1 MSEETNKKKRIPKY
15 DRVTLYEEAM
25 KRVDG
30 WIKQVQDSKAGVSL
44 FRKDILNWYILN
56 APEQLDA
63 MAVEGL
69 AAQFFDQER
78 FLKQALKRV
87 RDAKDR
93 GETLSLKELMSDEQS
108 VKPKKPR
115 KSRAPK
121 EGVTNGVCADP
132 EANPTSDFPS

>member
-1 MSEETNKKKRIPKY
+1 MSDETKKKRIPKY

-30 WIKQVQDSKAGVSL
+30 WIKQAQESKAGVSL
-44 FRKDILNWYILN
+44 YRKDILNWYILN

-63 MAVEGL
+63 KFIKNL

-78 FLKQALKRV
+78 FLKQSLKRV
-87 RDAKDR
+87 REAKGR
-93 GETLSLKELMSDEQS
+93 GESVSLQELMTDEQS

-115 KSRAPK
+115 KPRSPK
-121 EGVTNGVCADP
+121 SNATENVLDDSVTTS
-132 EANPTSDFPS
+132 TSDIS

>member
-1 MSEETNKKKRIPKY
+1 MSDEAKKKRIPKY

-30 WIKQVQDSKAGVSL
+30 WISQVQDAKAGVSL
-44 FRKDILNWYILN
+44 FRKDILNWHILS
-56 APEQLDA
+56 APERLDA
-63 MAVEGL
+63 DGIAAL

-87 RDAKDR
+87 RDAKGR
-93 GETLSLKELMSDEQS
+93 GETLSLQALMSDEQS

-115 KSRAPK
+115 KPRAPK
-121 EGVTNGVCADP
+121 EVSAEAICDDP
-132 EANPTSDFPS
+132 ATTPPSDFS

>member
-1 MSEETNKKKRIPKY
+1 MSDEAKKKRIPKY
-15 DRVTLYEEAM
+15 DRVTLYEDAM

-44 FRKDILNWYILN
+44 FRKDILNWHILN

-63 MAVEGL
+63 GEIAAL

-87 RDAKDR
+87 RDAKGR
-93 GETLSLKELMSDEQS
+93 GETLSLHALMSDEQS

-115 KSRAPK
+115 KPRAQK
-121 EGVTNGVCADP
+121 EVSTEPICNDP
-132 EANPTSDFPS
+132 AATPTSNFS

>member
-1 MSEETNKKKRIPKY
+1 
-15 DRVTLYEEAM
+15 M

-44 FRKDILNWYILN
+44 FRKDILNWHISN

-63 MAVEGL
+63 DGIAAL

-87 RDAKDR
+87 RDAKSR
-93 GETLSLKELMSDEQS
+93 GETLSLKALMSDEQS

-115 KSRAPK
+115 KPRAPK
-121 EGVTNGVCADP
+121 EVTAEPICDDP
-132 EANPTSDFPS
+132 TRTSTNDLS

>member
-1 MSEETNKKKRIPKY
+1 MFEETKKKRIPKY

-25 KRVDG
+25 RRLDG

-63 MAVEGL
+63 MGVEGL
-69 AAQFFDQER
+69 AAQVFDQER

-87 RDAKDR
+87 RDAKGR
-93 GETLSLKELMSDEQS
+93 GETLSLKELMSDEQG

-115 KSRAPK
+115 KSRASK
-121 EGVTNGVCADP
+121 EGATEGVSADP

>member
-1 MSEETNKKKRIPKY
+1 MSDETKKKRIPKY
-15 DRVTLYEEAM
+15 DRVTLYDEAM

-30 WIKQVQDSKAGVSL
+30 WIKQAQDSKAGVSL

-63 MAVEGL
+63 KSIESL

-87 RDAKDR
+87 RDAKGR
-93 GETLSLKELMSDEQS
+93 GETVSLQELMTDEQS

-115 KSRAPK
+115 KPRSSK
-121 EGVTNGVCADP
+121 LNSTEGVLDDSVTAS
-132 EANPTSDFPS
+132 TSDFS

>member
-1 MSEETNKKKRIPKY
+1 MPDEAKKKRIPKY
-15 DRVTLYEEAM
+15 DRVTLYEDAM

-63 MAVEGL
+63 DGIAAL
-69 AAQFFDQER
+69 SAQFFDQER

-87 RDAKDR
+87 RDAKGR
-93 GETLSLKELMSDEQS
+93 GETLSLQALMSDEQS
-108 VKPKKPR
+108 VKPKKAR

-121 EGVTNGVCADP
+121 EVSTEAIC
-132 EANPTSDFPS
+132 ANPTPTPPSDFS

>member
-1 MSEETNKKKRIPKY
+1 MSEEIKKKRIPKY

-30 WIKQVQDSKAGVSL
+30 WIKQVEGSKAGVSM

-63 MAVEGL
+63 KAVECL
-69 AAQFFDQER
+69 ALQFFDQER

-87 RDAKDR
+87 RDAKGR
-93 GETLSLKELMSDEQS
+93 GETLLLHELMTDEQS

-115 KSRAPK
+115 KPRAPI
-121 EGVTNGVCADP
+121 EPLTESPCADP
-132 EANPTSDFPS
+132 ETAVKVDFS

>member
-1 MSEETNKKKRIPKY
+1 MSEEIKKKRIPKY

-44 FRKDILNWYILN
+44 FRKDILNWYLLN
-56 APEQLDA
+56 APEQLSAGEIAD
-63 MAVEGL
+63 L

-87 RDAKDR
+87 RDAKGR
-93 GETLSLKELMSDEQS
+93 GETLSLQALMSDEQS

-115 KSRAPK
+115 KPRAPK
-121 EGVTNGVCADP
+121 EISTEAICADSETP
-132 EANPTSDFPS
+132 HADEFS

>member
-1 MSEETNKKKRIPKY
+1 MSEETKKKRIPKY

-30 WIKQVQDSKAGVSL
+30 WIKQAQDSKAGVSL

-63 MAVEGL
+63 KSIENL

-87 RDAKDR
+87 RDEKGR
-93 GETLSLKELMSDEQS
+93 GETASLQELMTDEQS
-108 VKPKKPR
+108 GKPKKPPKPHLS
-115 KSRAPK
+115 KSESVLDAS
-121 EGVTNGVCADP
+121 VAT
-132 EANPTSDFPS
+132 PTSDFS

>member
-1 MSEETNKKKRIPKY
+1 MSDEAKKKRIPKY
-15 DRVTLYEEAM
+15 DRVTLYEDAM

-44 FRKDILNWYILN
+44 FRKDILNWHILN

-63 MAVEGL
+63 GGVAAL

-87 RDAKDR
+87 RDAKGR
-93 GETLSLKELMSDEQS
+93 GETLSLHALMSEEQS

-115 KSRAPK
+115 KPRAPK
-121 EGVTNGVCADP
+121 EVSTEPICKDP
-132 EANPTSDFPS
+132 AATPTSNFS

>member
-1 MSEETNKKKRIPKY
+1 MSDEAKKKRIPKY
-15 DRVTLYEEAM
+15 DRVTLYEDAM

-44 FRKDILNWYILN
+44 FRKDILNWHILN
-56 APEQLDA
+56 APERLDA
-63 MAVEGL
+63 GGIAAL

-78 FLKQALKRV
+78 FLKQALKRI
-87 RDAKDR
+87 RDAKGR
-93 GETLSLKELMSDEQS
+93 GETLSLQALMSEEQS

-121 EGVTNGVCADP
+121 EVSTEPICD
-132 EANPTSDFPS
+132 NPTATPTSNFS

>member
-1 MSEETNKKKRIPKY
+1 MSDEAKKRRIPKY

-30 WIKQVQDSKAGVSL
+30 WISQVQDAKAGVSL
-44 FRKDILNWYILN
+44 FRKDILNWHILN
-56 APEQLDA
+56 ASERLDA
-63 MAVEGL
+63 DEVAAL

-87 RDAKDR
+87 RDAKGR
-93 GETLSLKELMSDEQS
+93 GETLSLQALMSDEQS

-115 KSRAPK
+115 KPRAPK
-121 EGVTNGVCADP
+121 EVSAEAIFNDP
-132 EANPTSDFPS
+132 AANPASNFS